1 MHYELCIII
10 VCCLCYLSFFILN
23 TNWHELNKIIHKFFD
38 SNRQVS
44 PPRGSWW
51 GALTLSSQLQ
61 FSILLGELWGLQK
74 NVVSLQPNV
83 NFSKKNMNAIE
94 RQLHS
99 MVRDGFRRTAKL
111 CEVYSTAEPKHYATI
126 FKMGMRMYAT
136 KVKSSRAM
144 RVAARL
150 AGTTIDDIV
159 NDEFEGAVARWSY

>member
-1 MHYELCIII
+1 MINGQKLFTNSLTQTGRSLPLGGAGGGLYPQ
-10 VCCLCYLSFFILN
+10 LS
-23 TNWHELNKIIHKFFD
+23 
-38 SNRQVS
+38 
-44 PPRGSWW
+44 
-51 GALTLSSQLQ
+51 TLSSQLQ

>member
-1 MHYELCIII
+1 MVISHNLCSIK
-10 VCCLCYLSFFILN
+10 
-23 TNWHELNKIIHKFFD
+23 TNWQKWPKISHKFFD
-38 SNRQVS
+38 SNQQVS
-44 PPRGSWW
+44 PPWGSWW

-74 NVVSLQPNV
+74 NVVSLQPHV

-144 RVAARL
+144 RVAARM

>member
-1 MHYELCIII
+1 
-10 VCCLCYLSFFILN
+10 
-23 TNWHELNKIIHKFFD
+23 
-38 SNRQVS
+38 
-44 PPRGSWW
+44 
-51 GALTLSSQLQ
+51 
-61 FSILLGELWGLQK
+61 
-74 NVVSLQPNV
+74 
-83 NFSKKNMNAIE
+83 
-94 RQLHS
+94 

-159 NDEFEGAVARWSY
+159 NDEFSKFQVQSSNLQAGVTSMKAYHTSQFSTLSSQLSVAHRFAQIYSDLSK

>member
-1 MHYELCIII
+1 MAKNY
-10 VCCLCYLSFFILN
+10 
-23 TNWHELNKIIHKFFD
+23 HKFIY

-61 FSILLGELWGLQK
+61 FSIFLGELWGLQK

-83 NFSKKNMNAIE
+83 NLSKKNMNAIE

>member
-1 MHYELCIII
+1 MAKNY
-10 VCCLCYLSFFILN
+10 
-23 TNWHELNKIIHKFFD
+23 HKFIY

-61 FSILLGELWGLQK
+61 FSILLGELWG
-74 NVVSLQPNV
+74 
-83 NFSKKNMNAIE
+83 
-94 RQLHS
+94 

>member
-1 MHYELCIII
+1 MLLKLFLY
-10 VCCLCYLSFFILN
+10 LN
-23 TNWHELNKIIHKFFD
+23 TNCDKWPKIIHKFFD

-44 PPRGSWW
+44 PPWGSRK
-51 GALTLSSQLQ
+51 GALPLSSQLQ
-61 FSILLGELWGLQK
+61 FSILLEELWGLQK

>member
-1 MHYELCIII
+1 
-10 VCCLCYLSFFILN
+10 
-23 TNWHELNKIIHKFFD
+23 
-38 SNRQVS
+38 
-44 PPRGSWW
+44 
-51 GALTLSSQLQ
+51 
-61 FSILLGELWGLQK
+61 
-74 NVVSLQPNV
+74 
-83 NFSKKNMNAIE
+83 
-94 RQLHS
+94 

-159 NDEFEGAVARWSY
+159 NDEFVAHRGGEAAVPSSRFKVQTFKLE

>member
-1 MHYELCIII
+1 MTQTGRSLPLGEPEGGFT
-10 VCCLCYLSFFILN
+10 SQF
-23 TNWHELNKIIHKFFD
+23 
-38 SNRQVS
+38 S
-44 PPRGSWW
+44 
-51 GALTLSSQLQ
+51 TLSSQLQ

>member
-1 MHYELCIII
+1 MTQTGRSLPLGEPEGGFT
-10 VCCLCYLSFFILN
+10 SQF
-23 TNWHELNKIIHKFFD
+23 
-38 SNRQVS
+38 S
-44 PPRGSWW
+44 
-51 GALTLSSQLQ
+51 TLSSQLQ
-61 FSILLGELWGLQK
+61 FSILLEELWGLQK

-159 NDEFEGAVARWSY
+159 NDEFEEAVARWSY

>member
-1 MHYELCIII
+1 MAINY
-10 VCCLCYLSFFILN
+10 
-23 TNWHELNKIIHKFFD
+23 HKFIY

-44 PPRGSWW
+44 PPGGSWW

-61 FSILLGELWGLQK
+61 FSILLEELWGLQK